1 MNIYLDMDG
10 VVADWNGWVE
20 QLLGIK
26 IVDGHRLPSTKW
38 LDLKSHQRLYSELPV
53 RRGAHELV
61 DWVTDYADVTGDR
74 VFFLTAIPKHND
86 MPWAPQDKIFWAQRY
101 FPRIPVFLGPYAS
114 DKYMH
119 CRSPED
125 ILIDDRPSNCTEWR
139 AAGGRAHL
147 YKEWPECK
155 EWLEKTLGAL

>member
-1 MNIYLDMDG
+1 M
-10 VVADWNGWVE
+10 
-20 QLLGIK
+20 
-26 IVDGHRLPSTKW
+26 
-38 LDLKSHQRLYSELPV
+38 